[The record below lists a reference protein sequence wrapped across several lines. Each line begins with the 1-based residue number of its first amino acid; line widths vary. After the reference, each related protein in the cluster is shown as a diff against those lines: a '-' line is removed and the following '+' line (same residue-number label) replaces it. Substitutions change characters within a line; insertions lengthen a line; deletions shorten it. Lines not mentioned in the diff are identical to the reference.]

1 MDLEIDL
8 QLATHEPGIPEAER
22 IEAWAR
28 AALAGL
34 AAAEL
39 TVRVVSREESAEL
52 NERYRTRVGPTNVL
66 AFASDLPPEVAS
78 PYLGDIVICAPLVA
92 EEAAAQGKDV
102 TAHWAHLV
110 VHGILHLRGYGHDG
124 DAEAEQME
132 SLETRVLGALG
143 YADPYA

>member
-1 MDLEIDL
+1 MDFEIDL
-8 QLATHEPGIPEAER
+8 QLATHEPGIPGAER

-39 TVRVVSREESAEL
+39 TVRVVSREESAAL
-52 NERYRTRVGPTNVL
+52 NERYRTRAGPTNVL
-66 AFASDLPPEVAS
+66 AFPSDLPAEVAS

-92 EEAAAQGKDV
+92 EEAAAQGKDAA
-102 TAHWAHLV
+102 AHWAHLV
-110 VHGILHLRGYGHDG
+110 VHGILHLRGYGHDS

>member
-8 QLATHEPGIPEAER
+8 QLATQEPGIPEAER

-52 NERYRTRVGPTNVL
+52 NQRYRTRAGPTNVL
-66 AFASDLPPEVAS
+66 AFPSDLPAEVAS
-78 PYLGDIVICAPLVA
+78 TYVGDIVICAPLVA

-102 TAHWAHLV
+102 AAHWAHLV
-110 VHGILHLRGYGHDG
+110 VHGILHLRGYGHDS